1 MFRTKFDLFMEKMK
15 RVFVVILFFTAVFS
29 YAQSRDDILILIPM
43 PLGGASEQQ
52 AFFQEQFTME
62 TTAAGYTVTES
73 QKAADYVLKLTIGPN
88 MIEYDDGTSDMPG
101 PYDPQYL
108 LKLNLVRN
116 EDNADIVEFEFPF
129 TELSEMY
136 DFNLYLL
143 YQAMANVPITKLT
156 DILEYDHWRNKWLYL
171 RADVDYVIT
180 AYLADGNQ
188 SNREWDGTKDAW
200 NPLDDSRKQ
209 EVALMVGATIGL
221 EFQFLN
227 WMSME
232 GDFKFI
238 FGDPSGANGFIP
250 TMALYLK
257 FPIKPA
263 KYFML
268 EPYLGAD
275 FPNITLPFFREKTIV
290 GVGGGF
296 QLGVR
301 GGNMGAFFVD
311 VSYMY
316 DIGELWYYQE
326 KNLDVHWNRWV
337 LGIGLGYKVGFFNRN
352 KEAPSR

>member
-1 MFRTKFDLFMEKMK
+1 MEKMK
-15 RVFVVILFFTAVFS
+15 TFVVVILFFAAAFT
-29 YAQSRDDILILIPM
+29 YAQSRDDILILVPL
-43 PLGGASEQQ
+43 PLGGTSEQQ

-62 TTAAGYTVTES
+62 TIAAGYTVTES

-108 LKLNLVRN
+108 LRLNLVRN
-116 EDNADIVEFEFPF
+116 DDNSDVVEFGFPF
-129 TELSEMY
+129 TSLDEMY

-143 YQAMANVPITKLT
+143 YQAMANVPMTKLT
-156 DILEYDHWRNKWLYL
+156 DILEYDHWRNKWIYL
-171 RADVDYVIT
+171 RADVDYFIT
-180 AYLADGNQ
+180 AYLADGSKTN
-188 SNREWDGTKDAW
+188 SEWDPNKGNAGDWK
-200 NPLDDSRKQ
+200 PLDTRAAQ
-209 EVALMVGATIGL
+209 EVALMPGATIGL

-227 WMSME
+227 WMSLE
-232 GDFKFI
+232 GNFKFI

-250 TMALYLK
+250 TMGLYLK

-275 FPNITLPFFREKTIV
+275 FPSITLPNFREQSIV

-296 QLGVR
+296 QFGVR
-301 GGNMGAFFVD
+301 GGNMGAFFAD

-316 DIGELWYYQE
+316 DIGNLWYYQ
-326 KNLDVHWNRWV
+326 KDNLDVHWNRWV

-352 KEAPSR
+352 KEAPPK